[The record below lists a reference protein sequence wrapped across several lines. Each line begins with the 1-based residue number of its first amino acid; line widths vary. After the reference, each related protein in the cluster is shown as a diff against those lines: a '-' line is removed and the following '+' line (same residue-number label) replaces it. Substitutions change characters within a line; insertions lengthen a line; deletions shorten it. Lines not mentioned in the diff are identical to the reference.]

1 MFAAQAMV
9 EQNAYGYLTAQ
20 GYQRTQYREALLGSF
35 AQLTAASALIR
46 AGIQVIDEFRSS
58 SSFTRGVSRD
68 AVYQAAMP
76 TCQRI
81 TNDTFEIA
89 TAIGET
95 GYSQLCRILSGA
107 NARQATL
114 ACLVLLYGTNFQFQV
129 LTEIAD
135 RLSYI
140 QNNRWF
146 SDRESTRIWTLTAL
160 VLAQNNHGHYRQTIE
175 EVARRQGLG
184 WREIGRQLIGEAFT
198 YLLNL

>member
-20 GYQRTQYREALLGSF
+20 GYQRTQYRDALLGSF

-46 AGIQVIDEFRSS
+46 AGIQVIDEFRASPA
-58 SSFTRGVSRD
+58 FTRGIGRE
-68 AVYQAAMP
+68 AIYQAAMP

-89 TAIGET
+89 TTIGET
-95 GYSQLCRILSGA
+95 GYSQLCRMLSGA

-114 ACLVLLYGTNFQFQV
+114 SCLVLLYGTNFQFEV

-135 RLSYI
+135 RLPYI

-160 VLAQNNHGHYRQTIE
+160 VLAQNNHGQYRQKIE
-175 EVARRQGLG
+175 GVARQQGLG
-184 WREIGRQLIGEAFT
+184 WREISRQLIGEAFT